1 MRHLIIICSLI
12 SYSLVGNCQED
23 LTADTTLSKKYLITT
38 SALLATGI
46 ILDRDQVKRDFR
58 SWVRDRVEVQTYAVD
73 DYVQHAPIVA
83 LFATDLALGRSSEE
97 KKRHLRH
104 LFVSESLS
112 LGSMFIIKAILRH
125 ERPNGGSLSMP
136 SGHTTHAFAS
146 AGVLYHSLKEDH
158 PFWAYSGYAMAT
170 FVGASRILKDKHWIS
185 DVLVGAGIGILGS
198 HLSYHLDIWN
208 SRGHIKQ
215 HDNFLSNVSLGIT
228 PLGLGLNAKF

>member
-1 MRHLIIICSLI
+1 MRQLIIICSLI
-12 SYSLVGNCQED
+12 SFSLVGKGQAG

-58 SWVRDRVEVQTYAVD
+58 SWVRERVEVQTYAVD
-73 DYVQHAPIVA
+73 DYIQHAPIVV

-104 LFVSESLS
+104 LFVSEGLS

-185 DVLVGAGIGILGS
+185 DVFVGAGIGILGS
-198 HLSYHLDIWN
+198 HLSYHLDIWD
-208 SRGHIKQ
+208 SRG
-215 HDNFLSNVSLGIT
+215 NFRNNNSALSNVSLGVT
-228 PLGLGLNAKF
+228 PLGVGLSVQF